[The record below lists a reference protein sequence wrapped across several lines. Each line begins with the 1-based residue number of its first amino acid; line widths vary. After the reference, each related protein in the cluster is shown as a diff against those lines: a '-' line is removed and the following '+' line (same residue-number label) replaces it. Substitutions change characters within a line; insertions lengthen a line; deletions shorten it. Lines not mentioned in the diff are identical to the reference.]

1 MTDKHDGMAWK
12 RIAWRLSVTVTAVV
26 VIATGVL
33 YWPPWQLAAGAA
45 LLAFSLW
52 IILTGRD

>member
-33 YWPPWQLAAGAA
+33 YWSPWQLAAGAA
-45 LLAFSLW
+45 SWRSAY
-52 IILTGRD
+52 G